1 MSAGDFGFLER
12 LHWQGP
18 IGFFVQVRSQLGEEP
33 TSLHPNRVG
42 ALSLDPRCPGAR
54 GVS

>member
-18 IGFFVQVRSQLGEEP
+18 IGFLVASPFPP
-33 TSLHPNRVG
+33 TIILSPSLFI
-42 ALSLDPRCPGAR
+42 LSLSKDRAPYP
-54 GVS
+54 SS